1 MEMVWR
7 ILGSCKKIAS
17 FRQELISPQ
26 IAPSAQQKGNIYKFT
41 ISKLGQEKQ
50 KQETYWIAQQKTN
63 DKQQQSN
70 KRHIKEKY
78 LYFSLFSWFYS
89 CIKGRRYQN
98 KIIARI

>member
-50 KQETYWIAQQKTN
+50 KQETDRIGQQK
-63 DKQQQSN
+63 DQK
-70 KRHIKEKY
+70 
-78 LYFSLFSWFYS
+78 
-89 CIKGRRYQN
+89 
-98 KIIARI
+98 

>member
-41 ISKLGQEKQ
+41 ITKLGQEKQ
-50 KQETYWIAQQKTN
+50 KQETKDQKR
-63 DKQQQSN
+63 QQQN
-70 KRHIKEKY
+70 KKQHKKY
-78 LYFSLFSWFYS
+78 FFVCLWSYL
-89 CIKGRRYQN
+89 CIKGIGY
-98 KIIARI
+98 